1 MALFSLARVF
11 IVTVLGNLATVLI
24 GVAAYPE
31 PFSLVMDP
39 LSWLGKIETAQGL
52 PNLPLFFLTSVTLLT
67 DALVWRHGISLLK
80 DFQFGRRW
88 DVRAL
93 GWMVTAGFIIMA
105 FPCDKFILL
114 HSIGG
119 ALLVGG
125 LWAFTT
131 TALWYMK
138 NRGHLSRKTH
148 IWFQIL
154 LHGPA
159 IFCGINFVWDTPLKG
174 FSQKPLVLAILVNT
188 AICLHVLVRAHQGIF
203 VLKIRH

>member
-11 IVTVLGNLATVLI
+11 VLTVLGNLAAVLV
-24 GVAAYPE
+24 GGAAYPE

-39 LSWLGKIETAQGL
+39 LSWLGKLETAQGL
-52 PNLPLFFLTSVTLLT
+52 PNSPLFFLTSFTLLT

-131 TALWYMK
+131 VSLWYTRK
-138 NRGHLSRKTH
+138 RGFLGRKAFV
-148 IWFQIL
+148 WRQIL
-154 LHGPA
+154 LHA
-159 IFCGINFVWDTPLKG
+159 AALFCGINFVWDTPLKG

-188 AICLHVLVRAHQGIF
+188 ALCLHARFKASVPGELGRSAG
-203 VLKIRH
+203 